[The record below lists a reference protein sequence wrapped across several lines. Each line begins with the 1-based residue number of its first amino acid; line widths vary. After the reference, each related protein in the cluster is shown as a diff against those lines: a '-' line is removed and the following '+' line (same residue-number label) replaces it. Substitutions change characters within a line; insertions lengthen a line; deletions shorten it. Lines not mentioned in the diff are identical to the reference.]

1 MRSKFDAQLKEL
13 GEKLTLMG
21 AMCEEAIANSA
32 KALLSGDSELA
43 KKLAPLD
50 LEIDRYERDIEA
62 LCLRLLLQKEREIE
76 SQCLKLLLQ
85 QQPVARDLRQISAAL
100 KMITDLERIGD
111 QAGDIAEIIPH
122 LGGKTGSECAAMRPM
137 AEAAIGMVTDSIEAY
152 NKRDLALAKSVIEHD
167 DVVDDCFLSMK
178 TALIEMIRSGSGDAE
193 YALDLLMIAKYFE
206 RIGDHATN
214 VAEWVEF
221 SVTGIHKSSEI

>member
-1 MRSKFDAQLKEL
+1 
-13 GEKLTLMG
+13 
-21 AMCEEAIANSA
+21 
-32 KALLSGDSELA
+32 
-43 KKLAPLD
+43 
-50 LEIDRYERDIEA
+50 
-62 LCLRLLLQKEREIE
+62 
-76 SQCLKLLLQ
+76 
-85 QQPVARDLRQISAAL
+85 
-100 KMITDLERIGD
+100 
-111 QAGDIAEIIPH
+111 
-122 LGGKTGSECAAMRPM
+122 MRPM

-167 DVVDDCFLSMK
+167 DVVDDCFLSVK
-178 TALIEMIRSGSGDAE
+178 TALIDMIRTGHGDAE

>member
-32 KALLSGDSELA
+32 KALLSGDSEL
-43 KKLAPLD
+43 
-50 LEIDRYERDIEA
+50 
-62 LCLRLLLQKEREIE
+62 
-76 SQCLKLLLQ
+76 
-85 QQPVARDLRQISAAL
+85 
-100 KMITDLERIGD
+100 
-111 QAGDIAEIIPH
+111 
-122 LGGKTGSECAAMRPM
+122 AAMRPM

-193 YALDLLMIAKYFE
+193 DALDLLMIAKYFE

>member
-1 MRSKFDAQLKEL
+1 MRTRFEEQLTRLNAEL
-13 GEKLTLMG
+13 IDMGTLIEHAIVESTQALG
-21 AMCEEAIANSA
+21 ARDVVRARTVM
-32 KALLSGDSELA
+32 ALD
-43 KKLAPLD
+43 
-50 LEIDRYERDIEA
+50 RDID
-62 LCLRLLLQKEREIE
+62 QKEREIE
-76 SQCLKLLLQ
+76 NLCLKLLLQ

-152 NKRDLALAKSVIEHD
+152 NKRDLALARSVIEHD

>member
-1 MRSKFDAQLKEL
+1 MRSKFDAQLREL

-62 LCLRLLLQKEREIE
+62 LCLRLLLQ
-76 SQCLKLLLQ
+76 

-100 KMITDLERIGD
+100 KMITDMERIGD
-111 QAGDIAEIIPH
+111 QASDIAEIIRF
-122 LGGKTGSECAAMRPM
+122 LGGRSTADCADIGKM
-137 AEAAIGMVTDSIEAY
+137 AEATIRMVTESVDAYVKCDLSIAEAAM
-152 NKRDLALAKSVIEHD
+152 KHD
-167 DVVDDCFLSMK
+167 DVVDDYFLKVKSS
-178 TALIEMIRSGSGDAE
+178 LIRMIADKPEDGE

-206 RIGDHATN
+206 RIGDHAVN
-214 VAEWVEF
+214 IAEWVVF
-221 SVTGIHKSSEI
+221 SVTGAHKNEEV

>member
-1 MRSKFDAQLKEL
+1 MRSKFDEQLALLNREL
-13 GEKLTLMG
+13 IEMG
-21 AMCEEAIANSA
+21 ALCEEVIALSS
-32 KALLSGDSELA
+32 KALTELDKTLAA
-43 KKLAPLD
+43 KVAPLD
-50 LEIDRYERDIEA
+50 TEID
-62 LCLRLLLQKEREIE
+62 QKERTIE
-76 SQCLKLLLQ
+76 SMCLKLLLQ

>member
-1 MRSKFDAQLKEL
+1 MRSNFDRQLSEL
-13 GEKLTLMG
+13 NRSLIEMG
-21 AMCEEAIANSA
+21 AMCEEIIALA
-32 KALLSGDSELA
+32 TKALAEGDMELA
-43 KKLAPLD
+43 KRVDTLGAD
-50 LEIDRYERDIEA
+50 IDRMERTIESM
-62 LCLRLLLQKEREIE
+62 CLR
-76 SQCLKLLLQ
+76 LLLQ

>member
-1 MRSKFDAQLKEL
+1 MRSKFDAQLREL

-62 LCLRLLLQKEREIE
+62 LCLRLLLQ
-76 SQCLKLLLQ
+76 

-111 QAGDIAEIIPH
+111 QASDIAEIIPH
-122 LGGKTGSECAAMRPM
+122 LKGRTGSECQAMRPM

-152 NKRDLALAKSVIEHD
+152 NKRDLAPAKSVIEHD
-167 DVVDDCFLSMK
+167 DVVDDCFLSVK
-178 TALIEMIRSGSGDAE
+178 TALIDMIRTGHGDAE

-221 SVTGIHKSSEI
+221 SVTGIHKSNEI